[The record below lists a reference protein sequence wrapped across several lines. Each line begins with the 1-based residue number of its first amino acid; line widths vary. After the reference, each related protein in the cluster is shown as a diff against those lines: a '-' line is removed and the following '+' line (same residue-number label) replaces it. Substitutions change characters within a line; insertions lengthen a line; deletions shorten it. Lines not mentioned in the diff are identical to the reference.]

1 MFKYGKSRR
10 FCECRYAST
19 SLMPNALIVL
29 SHYQTHLLMQARD
42 AGQHTASLS
51 LDLNLTQSSVLLH
64 GQGVQLPD
72 GQLLAWAVI
81 EDIAGNENS
90 CFLIREDTATKIQSF
105 SEDTQRYYSLYPTSL
120 APTML
125 LSGLPMHRIK
135 DIDPHHDTLLK
146 IKAASLSRGK
156 TLDTCTGLGYTA
168 IEAAK
173 DADEVITIELDPA
186 AQQVA
191 RLNPWSQELFINP
204 RIKQIIGDGVE
215 EVAQFDDAIFSRII
229 HDPPMFSLGGDLY
242 SGAFYA
248 ELYRILKAGGK
259 VFHYIGDLTSS
270 SGGRVLRGVI
280 ERMKRAGFRT
290 VTPRPEAF
298 GLIALK

>member
-1 MFKYGKSRR
+1 
-10 FCECRYAST
+10 
-19 SLMPNALIVL
+19 MPNDLIVL
-29 SHYQTHLLMQARD
+29 SRYQAQPLLQAKA
-42 AGQHTASLS
+42 AGQSSAMVS
-51 LDLNLTQSSVLLH
+51 LDLNLTQSSVMLDAE
-64 GQGVQLPD
+64 GVQLTD
-72 GQLLAWAVI
+72 GQRLDWPVI
-81 EDIAGNENS
+81 KDIAGDENS
-90 CFLIREDTATKIQSF
+90 CFLIRDNTSTKIQSF
-105 SEDTQRYYSLYPTSL
+105 SEETQRYYSLYPTAL

-135 DIDPHHDTLLK
+135 DTDPHHDTLLK

-173 DADEVITIELDPA
+173 VADEVITIELDSA
-186 AQQVA
+186 AQEVA
-191 RLNPWSQELFINP
+191 RLNPWSQDLLNNP
-204 RIKQIIGDGVE
+204 KIKQIIGDSVE
-215 EVAQFDDAIFSRII
+215 EVDNFEDAIFSRII

-248 ELYRILKAGGK
+248 ELFRILKPGGK
-259 VFHYIGDLTSS
+259 MFHYIGDLNSS
-270 SGGRVLRGVI
+270 SGARVSRGAI

-298 GLIALK
+298 GLVASK